1 MNNDTQEQELS
12 SLQAKRPSVE
22 QSDLSNLDMKY
33 DLPLIYLNLSSENDK
48 VVRKIAKPISLKIH
62 SVWFVLTLFMM
73 VGAWTSGTAIWL
85 QVVQFV
91 VCVVA
96 GFVLGM
102 KIEISTVCAKR
113 EFRQYVL
120 DNDGFGLKKN
130 MLD

>member
-1 MNNDTQEQELS
+1 MNNDTKPSDAQEHS
-12 SLQAKRPSVE
+12 PLQAKRPSVE

-33 DLPLIYLNLSSENDK
+33 DLPLIYLKLSAESDK
-48 VVRKIAKPISLKIH
+48 LVRKIAKPISLKIH

-85 QVVQFV
+85 QVVQFL

-96 GFVLGM
+96 GFILGM
-102 KIEISTVCAKR
+102 KIEISIVCANR

-120 DNDGFGLKKN
+120 DNDGFGHKK
-130 MLD
+130 